1 MMIWRLAQDYAPIT
15 LLAAGRLGIALLQVD
30 TFDPTAIFNLVSE
43 GTTLAIVVWLMLRNE
58 GRMDRK
64 EEFWFQQYQAQ
75 QRQIEMNTAAT
86 KEAHD
91 ASEQVLDEMKAIVR
105 RERERPT

>member
-1 MMIWRLAQDYAPIT
+1 MRLDYAPLIF
-15 LLAAGRLGIALLQVD
+15 LAVGRFGIALWQVD
-30 TFDPTAIFNLVSE
+30 TFDPASLFNLISE

-64 EEFWFQQYQAQ
+64 EAFWFQQYQAQ
-75 QRQIEMNTAAT
+75 QKQLELNTTTT

-91 ASEQVLDEMKAIVR
+91 VSEQVLDEMKAMR
-105 RERERPT
+105 RDRERPAS